1 MRIRPSSPRNR
12 RIIAAALALP
22 LSAAL
27 VASLAVPAG
36 AAPAPSENK
45 RHSKTK
51 LDNAI
56 RSSLRAVPK
65 IEGPIPQNSTS
76 YAYNTMKK
84 AKQPYDVATK
94 GYVEEEFFLSG
105 TANVYDLK
113 DGKVVVATKAVPYVN
128 RILVRRPADRAKS
141 SGVVLLDIY
150 NASNGF
156 DVEDHWRRLG
166 DHTMANGDTYIGVTS
181 KPINVDALKNFDP
194 KRYAKLTWNLSG
206 KPDPNRKPLIAD
218 PKNPT
223 AFNPHQSIPGT
234 EEGLA
239 WDIIT
244 QTGNALRAN
253 PKQLLGGQKTSSLL
267 LIGQSQSG
275 IYLNTWT
282 NHFHSLVAKA
292 RGKNLFDGYL
302 NSVGARNERPI
313 RQDGKGLAMVPASD
327 AHDFDVPFITVT
339 AEGDY
344 TLFPPGTHHGR
355 EDAEEPP
362 PLAGRRHPAHRPAQQ
377 GDHGRRR
384 DPPLRAPPPRHGPG
398 LHRRPQPL
406 PARARD
412 HRRQVC
418 AGEVAREGGS
428 GGAEPGVRAE
438 GRQAGARFARQRS
451 RRAEVRADRPAAG
464 HLQRSQRAGLG
475 VRLVEADL
483 AGRLHQALRHPGGV
497 HRSTAESQPR
507 VHQGRI
513 PHHRRRRPDGGRSPQ
528 GHGPNRSRLVTQP
541 GRVPRHPTG
550 ARAEAPNRGARR
562 ITQPRCVPRH

>member
-12 RIIAAALALP
+12 RSIAAALALP

-36 AAPAPSENK
+36 AAPAPSESKN
-45 RHSKTK
+45 SKTK
-51 LDNAI
+51 LDPAI
-56 RSSLRAVPK
+56 RSSLRAVPT
-65 IEGPIPQNSTS
+65 IEGPIPQNNSS

-253 PKQLLGGQKTSSLL
+253 PKQLLGGQKTSTLL

-344 TLFPPGTHHGR
+344 TLFPPGTITAEKTPKNRRHWQVVGTPHTDLLSK
-355 EDAEEPP
+355 EIMADAEILRSGRLPRVMDQAFIDALNPYPLEPAIIAAKSALVKWHEKGVP
-362 PLAGRRHPAHRPAQQ
+362 AAPSRAFAQKDGKLERDSLGNALGGLRYGLIDLPLATYSGASAPGSVFGSWKPISLADFTKRYGTREAYIAQ
-377 GDHGRRR
+377 
-384 DPPLRAPPPRHGPG
+384 LRKAN
-398 LHRRPQPL
+398 
-406 PARARD
+406 RASIK
-412 HRRQVC
+412 
-418 AGEVAREGGS
+418 AGYLTTDGAAQMEAVARK
-428 GGAEPGVRAE
+428 AMDRIGV
-438 GRQAGARFARQRS
+438 
-451 RRAEVRADRPAAG
+451 DW
-464 HLQRSQRAGLG
+464 
-475 VRLVEADL
+475 
-483 AGRLHQALRHPGGV
+483 
-497 HRSTAESQPR
+497 
-507 VHQGRI
+507 
-513 PHHRRRRPDGGRSPQ
+513 
-528 GHGPNRSRLVTQP
+528 
-541 GRVPRHPTG
+541 
-550 ARAEAPNRGARR
+550 
-562 ITQPRCVPRH
+562 